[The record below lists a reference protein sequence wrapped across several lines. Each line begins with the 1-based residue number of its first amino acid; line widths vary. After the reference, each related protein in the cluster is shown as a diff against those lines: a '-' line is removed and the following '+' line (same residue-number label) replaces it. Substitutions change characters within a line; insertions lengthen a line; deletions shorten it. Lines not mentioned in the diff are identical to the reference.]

1 MSPDMA
7 NRRARMQR
15 GLATMPEPVRRDRE
29 ATPPTPT
36 YERRGLAE
44 RAGTAP
50 VNSET
55 ASKLQRVVHSGS
67 EKDKHQIERILLE
80 IGYEAGDAGFTP
92 NDVRPYLRIHGV
104 WMVNRYLVSGMY
116 STFCSEG
123 LAEAIGSTRIH
134 DRGSGNEGTAC
145 NRYRLTAKGRRYA
158 RAFHGVADA
167 DIEAALSTSL
177 GTPTIVPA
185 EEELF
190 ADLDVERR
198 PPSVSRR
205 I

>member
-1 MSPDMA
+1 M
-7 NRRARMQR
+7 
-15 GLATMPEPVRRDRE
+15 
-29 ATPPTPT
+29 
-36 YERRGLAE
+36 
-44 RAGTAP
+44 
-50 VNSET
+50 
-55 ASKLQRVVHSGS
+55 
-67 EKDKHQIERILLE
+67 LE

-92 NDVRPYLRIHGV
+92 NDVRPYLRVGKV

-134 DRGSGNEGTAC
+134 DTGSGNEGTAC

-158 RAFHGVADA
+158 RAYYGFDDA
-167 DIEAALSTSL
+167 DIEASLSASL
-177 GTPTIVPA
+177 GAPTTA

-190 ADLDVERR
+190 SDLDIERR
-198 PPSVSRR
+198 PPSASRLR